1 LSEALLALCPTRTV
15 SALCQDSAAG
25 KLDEET
31 RAGHVAGDDFIRESA
46 GDEDG
51 LVVEDDVDRAAKTLT
66 GSEQ

>member
-1 LSEALLALCPTRTV
+1 
-15 SALCQDSAAG
+15 LCQDSAAG